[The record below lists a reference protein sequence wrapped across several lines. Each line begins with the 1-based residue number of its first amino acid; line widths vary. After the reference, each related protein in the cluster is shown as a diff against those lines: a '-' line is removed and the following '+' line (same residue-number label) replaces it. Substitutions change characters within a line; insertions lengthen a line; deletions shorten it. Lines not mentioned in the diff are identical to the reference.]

1 MKVFSRPG
9 LCSAAL
15 IGINIDMFPDIV
27 QSLSPVTL
35 LGGGEV
41 ALADLRAALV
51 QAPLLVAADGGANMA
66 LSAGLMPD
74 AVIGDLDSL
83 TETSRR
89 ALPAERLHLIP
100 EQESTDF
107 EKCLTR
113 ISAPYV
119 LGLGFT
125 GARVDHL
132 LAVWNALVRHPGRR
146 CLILGRDDV
155 AFAAPRALRLDLTPG
170 TRISLFPMVPLAG
183 SSRGLLWPI
192 DGLEMSP
199 GGRIG
204 TSNQAT
210 GPVDLAFDSE
220 GMLVILPRSD
230 LPAAIA
236 ALR

>member
-1 MKVFSRPG
+1 
-9 LCSAAL
+9 
-15 IGINIDMFPDIV
+15 MFQNIV
-27 QSLSPVTL
+27 QSRSPVTL

-41 ALADLRAALV
+41 SLGDLKAALL
-51 QAPLLVAADGGANMA
+51 QAPLLVAADGGANVA
-66 LSAGLMPD
+66 IEAGVIPD

-83 TETSRR
+83 SETSRR
-89 ALPAERLHLIP
+89 ALPPDRLHLIP

-113 ISAPYV
+113 IAAPYV

-132 LAVWNALVRHPGRR
+132 LAVWNALVRHPARR
-146 CLILGRDDV
+146 CLILGPDDV
-155 AFAAPRALRLDLTPG
+155 AFAAPQTLRLDLAPG
-170 TRISLFPMVPLAG
+170 TRVSLFPMTPLG
-183 SSRGLLWPI
+183 GTSRGLLWPI
-192 DGLEMSP
+192 DGLDLSP

-210 GPVDLAFDSE
+210 GPVDLAFDAA
-220 GMLVILPRSD
+220 GMLVILPRSE